1 MSAVIK
7 SRDDLSFT
15 TRDVEGRL
23 INWPRNN
30 PGVAEDWDKGIAF
43 FDTEVSCLASHD
55 ETEAFNAI
63 MWAIIGMG
71 GRYTNLEL
79 GFVDRV
85 ARAAALGLR
94 AMREGATP
102 FEPVDDWD

>member
-1 MSAVIK
+1 MTSLIK
-7 SRDDLSFT
+7 TREDLSFT
-15 TRDVEGRL
+15 QRDSAGRMV
-23 INWPRNN
+23 NWPRNN

-43 FDTEVSCLASHD
+43 VDVEVCALASHD

-63 MWAIIGMG
+63 WCALVGMG
-71 GRYTNLEL
+71 GRYTNLEI

-85 ARAAALGLR
+85 ARAAVLGLR
-94 AMREGATP
+94 VMREGATP